1 MDHRKSFAAARAESI
16 AANRDFIQ
24 GNPESLKRLYSHADD
39 ITIFGGFGGLERG
52 WAEVEPRLD
61 WAASQFA
68 GGSVNEEDISV
79 TVGPDLACIVTI
91 ERYDARLKVGAS
103 FKESLRVTQLFRR
116 EAAGWRLV
124 HRHAD
129 PLVER
134 RQPS

>member
-1 MDHRKSFAAARAESI
+1 MDDRKSFDAARAESV

-24 GNPESLKRLYSHADD
+24 GDPEPLKRLYSHTDD

-52 WAEVEPRLD
+52 WAETEPRLD

-68 GGSVNEEDISV
+68 GGSVEKKDLSV
-79 TVGPDLACIVTI
+79 IVGADLACTVTI
-91 ERYDARLKVGAS
+91 ERYDAQLKDGSS

-129 PLVER
+129 PMVER